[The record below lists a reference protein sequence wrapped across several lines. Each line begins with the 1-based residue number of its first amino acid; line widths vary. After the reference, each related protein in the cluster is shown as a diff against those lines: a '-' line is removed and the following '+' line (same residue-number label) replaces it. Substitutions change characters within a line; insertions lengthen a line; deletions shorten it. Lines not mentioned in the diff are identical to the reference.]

1 MSDTNNKNPIQIY
14 YLCND
19 TDSDTDSNCKKL
31 IEMINVIVL
40 NELLK
45 NKKNNIAEPVIKAEI
60 KELTNK
66 LIVPPMTKKE
76 YEKYTNM
83 TEKKIIEKEKK
94 YIANMAMNNMTNMN
108 GMDGMDGMDGMEYGM
123 NGMNGMNIMQHHTP
137 DMQNIQHMSHMSHM
151 PHMSHIPKGG
161 KILTKKSYTYKKQQ
175 RHQKTKNHKKS
186 KMIRKI

>member
-45 NKKNNIAEPVIKAEI
+45 NKKNNIAEPVIKAKI
-60 KELTNK
+60 NELTNK

-83 TEKKIIEKEKK
+83 TEKKIIEKEKG

-123 NGMNGMNIMQHHTP
+123 NGMNIMQHHTP
-137 DMQNIQHMSHMSHM
+137 DMQNIQHMSHM